1 MTLQIII
8 STLLLSLFSLQ
19 LTAQPRVKYDRNEF
33 GHGWSDDDH
42 DCQNTRH
49 EVLASLSTVKTVMSE
64 DGCRVLHGR
73 WISMF
78 TGKVIMDASNIDI
91 DHVVPL
97 KWAWDNGAR
106 YWTEDRRRTFANDPA
121 NLIAV
126 EASLNRQKGA
136 QSPDSWLPPENKCQY
151 VARFVKVSKKY
162 SLSISDETNRLLSEC
177 KNNPA

>member
-8 STLLLSLFSLQ
+8 SILLLSLFSLQ

-49 EVLASLSTVKTVMSE
+49 EVLASVSTVKTVMSE
-64 DGCRVLHGR
+64 DGCRVLRGR

-78 TGKVIMDASNIDI
+78 TGKVITDASNIDI
-91 DHVVPL
+91 DHIIPL
-97 KWAWDNGAR
+97 KWAWDSGANE
-106 YWTEDRRRTFANDPA
+106 WTGDRRKAFANDPA
-121 NLIAV
+121 NLIVV

-136 QSPDSWLPPENKCQY
+136 QSPDSWLPPQNKCQY
-151 VARFVKVSKKY
+151 VTRFLRVSKKY
-162 SLSISDETNRLLSEC
+162 SLSISDETNSLLSKC
-177 KNNPA
+177 KKNPA